1 MRQWREGRRERKLVL
16 TLSPQWLQAAG
27 IAQGTMQ
34 DFLGRHLAHVAWQPS
49 ARALAIADQ
58 LHRGRALPA
67 HLQRLWH
74 HSRCLDLVLEALAS
88 VDLPPDAVRA
98 APRLHL
104 RLAAL
109 RDWLMTPAA
118 DGMDTAAIARHAGI
132 SRAHLQR
139 HFPAV
144 ADGLSL
150 GQFVR
155 AQRLLRARNGLEQG
169 QLSVAKAAQ
178 LAGYRSSTH
187 FAAVFFQHFGL
198 RPSQAKPVLPG
209 RV

>member
-1 MRQWREGRRERKLVL
+1 M
-16 TLSPQWLQAAG
+16 
-27 IAQGTMQ
+27 
-34 DFLGRHLAHVAWQPS
+34 
-49 ARALAIADQ
+49 
-58 LHRGRALPA
+58 PA

-74 HSRCLDLVLEALAS
+74 HSRCLDLVLEALTS

-98 APRLHL
+98 APRGMPPRLHL

-144 ADGLSL
+144 ADGQSL

-155 AQRLLRARNGLEQG
+155 AQRLLRARHGLEQG